1 MISAEFAPN
10 EHLKDAI
17 LSLRVLLQPWK
28 WRKGTALAKAK
39 RRLKTIF
46 FPSNPDIFF
55 YLTGRSGLYYVL
67 KSLKAPKNAEVL
79 VQAFTCEAVI
89 LPIIANKLKPI
100 YVDIKNTDF
109 SMNLTDLESKYTPNA
124 RVLILQHTFG
134 ITPQERSKILAF
146 AREHKLFVIEDVA
159 HGFDPK
165 LFEKKFKSTLL
176 MSFGRSKSVSSVFGG
191 AIVTH
196 ESQLSKYLVT
206 IEKLLPYPS
215 ISFIVKLLLYKALS
229 VIIKATYPIL
239 IGRLLHKIVNSLH
252 ILIPEITKKEKEGS
266 FDMFLSKAYP
276 NSAAILLLSQLH
288 TFNDVSEK
296 RKENCARYCEN
307 LGGNKVWG
315 NSDLIRY
322 PFFSEDINATMKKLK
337 KRNIFLGR
345 WYSQVVAPPEV
356 SLKRMKY
363 IKGSCPE
370 AEKITKSIL
379 NLPTNVNP
387 KQAQRIIKIL
397 QTS

>member
-10 EHLKDAI
+10 EHIKDAV
-17 LSLRVLLQPWK
+17 LSFRILLQPWK
-28 WRKGTALAKAK
+28 WRKGTALTKAK
-39 RRLKTIF
+39 RRLKTVF

-89 LPIIANKLKPI
+89 LPIIANKLKPVYI
-100 YVDIKNTDF
+100 DINTADF
-109 SMNLTDLESKYTPNA
+109 SMNLVDLEKKYTTNA

-134 ITPQERSKILAF
+134 ITPRDRTKILAF

-159 HGFDPK
+159 HGFDTK
-165 LFEKKFKSTLL
+165 LFEKKFKTTLL
-176 MSFGRSKSVSSVFGG
+176 MSFGRSKSFSSVFGG
-191 AIVTH
+191 AIVTPDIH
-196 ESQLSKYLVT
+196 VSKYLT
-206 IEKLLPYPS
+206 SIEKLLPYPS
-215 ISFIVKLLLYKALS
+215 IGFIVKLLLYKALS
-229 VIIKATYPIL
+229 VLIKSTYPIL
-239 IGRLLHKIVNSLH
+239 IGRLLHIIANNLH

-266 FDMFLSKAYP
+266 FDMYLSKAYP

-296 RKENCARYCEN
+296 RKENCARYYEN
-307 LGGNKVWG
+307 LGGDKTWG
-315 NSDLIRY
+315 KSDLIRY
-322 PFFSEDINATMKKLK
+322 PFFSDDIDATIKKLK

-363 IKGSCPE
+363 TKGSCPE

-379 NLPTNVNP
+379 NLPTNISP
-387 KQAQRIIKIL
+387 KHAQKIIKIL
-397 QTS
+397 KTS